1 MCDKNIG
8 MLGRYADK
16 EFKLGSVLADEI
28 EREIESR
35 YLLLPVDSDGV
46 PIKLGDDLEIVE
58 HSKRIKCKSISVS
71 ERGWTVC
78 GPDEWS
84 NLYTTPL
91 ECRHVKPRTLE
102 NVLAEVENG
111 ELSIDGAAAEIRE
124 LLGVDA

>member
-1 MCDKNIG
+1 M
-8 MLGRYADK
+8 
-16 EFKLGSVLADEI
+16 
-28 EREIESR
+28 
-35 YLLLPVDSDGV
+35 
-46 PIKLGDDLEIVE
+46 
-58 HSKRIKCKSISVS
+58 
-71 ERGWTVC
+71 C